1 MSHSTNTRKILT
13 GATGSIGAHT
23 LYELLNDTSV
33 SKVYCFTRRENALKA
48 VLQSLLDKELHV
60 TAEQASRIV
69 ALNTD
74 LEDQTFGLGDNELI
88 PQMLDSVTQI
98 IHAAWPVNF
107 NLPLRQF
114 EEHIRG
120 LHNLIQFSLSVHQPE
135 PAVLMFCSSVST
147 ALASSSPSIHEE
159 PLRLDGAYM
168 GYGRSKLIG
177 EHIVSAARRTG
188 AKTYSLRIGQVSGHS
203 KKGLWNDSEAL
214 PLMIRSALTLGA
226 LPELQE
232 TCSWLPVD
240 KLAATIVELTRSCAA
255 PARPASPVEAEYVD
269 DSIYNVCNSRAFSW
283 SALLAS
289 LENNGFRFQ
298 TVSFEEWM
306 RLLRESEERGEVEVN
321 PAVKLVGHYEEMYGR
336 DSVLGQ
342 KTFLTEK
349 SERDSLTLRNGR
361 LRIIEDGILNC
372 YVRDWTTRWTVS
384 C

>member
-1 MSHSTNTRKILT
+1 M
-13 GATGSIGAHT
+13 G
-23 LYELLNDTSV
+23 
-33 SKVYCFTRRENALKA
+33 KVYCLTRRDNALKA
-48 VLQSLLDKELHV
+48 VLQSLLDKQLLINL
-60 TAEQASRIV
+60 EQASKIV
-69 ALNTD
+69 ALNSD
-74 LEDQTFGLGDNELI
+74 LQRQTFGLDADLLT
-88 PQMLDSVTQI
+88 QMQESVTQI

-114 EEHIRG
+114 EEHLRG
-120 LHNLIQFSLSVHQPE
+120 LYNLIDFSLAVHQPE

-147 ALASSSPSIHEE
+147 ALASSSPSIPEE

-255 PARPASPVEAEYVD
+255 PARPSSPVDAEYVD
-269 DSIYNVCNSRAFSW
+269 DSIYNVCNSREFSW
-283 SALLAS
+283 SALLAA
-289 LENNGFRFQ
+289 LARNGFQFKS
-298 TVSFEEWM
+298 VPFEEWM
-306 RLLRESEERGEVEVN
+306 GLLKESDGRGEEGVN
-321 PAVKLVGHYEEMYGR
+321 PAVKLVGHYEEMYGP

-372 YVRDWTTRWTVS
+372 YVRDWMARWIGQ
-384 C
+384 